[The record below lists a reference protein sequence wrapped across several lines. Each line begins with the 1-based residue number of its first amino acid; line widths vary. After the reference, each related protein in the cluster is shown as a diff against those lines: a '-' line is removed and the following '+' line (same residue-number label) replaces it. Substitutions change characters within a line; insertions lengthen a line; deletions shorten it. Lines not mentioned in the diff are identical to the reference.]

1 MKTHKWIL
9 PADMQ
14 ARIGPAES
22 PAGVT
27 RTEPPGRAARG
38 ILILALVLGGLGG
51 LGAEGAVT
59 AGHGAGDQ
67 ASAQHAAGANR
78 PAGSAYLTSS
88 VRVRPDAFLW

>member
-27 RTEPPGRAARG
+27 RTDPPGRAARG
-38 ILILALVLGGLGG
+38 ILILALVLGGLG
-51 LGAEGAVT
+51 AEGTVT
-59 AGHGAGDQ
+59 AGHGVGDQ
-67 ASAQHAAGANR
+67 ASAQHAAAANR
-78 PAGSAYLTSS
+78 PAASTYLAGS
-88 VRVRPDAFLW
+88 VRVKPDAFLW

>member
-9 PADMQ
+9 PADMP

-27 RTEPPGRAARG
+27 RPDPPGRAARG
-38 ILILALVLGGLGG
+38 ILALALVLGGLA
-51 LGAEGAVT
+51 AESAVT

-67 ASAQHAAGANR
+67 ASTQHAAGANR
-78 PAGSAYLTSS
+78 PAASAYLTSS
-88 VRVRPDAFLW
+88 VHARPDIFMY

>member
-38 ILILALVLGGLGG
+38 ILILALVLVLGG
-51 LGAEGAVT
+51 LGAEGAVA
-59 AGHGAGDQ
+59 AGHGVGDQ
-67 ASAQHAAGANR
+67 AGAQHAAGANR
-78 PAGSAYLTSS
+78 PAASAYLTSS

>member
-22 PAGVT
+22 PGIT
-27 RTEPPGRAARG
+27 RTDPPGRAARG
-38 ILILALVLGGLGG
+38 ILILALVLGGLG
-51 LGAEGAVT
+51 AEGAVT
-59 AGHGAGDQ
+59 AGHGTDDQ

-78 PAGSAYLTSS
+78 PAAGTYLTSS
-88 VRVRPDAFLW
+88 VRVKPDTFLW

>member
-27 RTEPPGRAARG
+27 RTDPPGRAARG
-38 ILILALVLGGLGG
+38 ILALALVLGG

-59 AGHGAGDQ
+59 AGHSTGDQ
-67 ASAQHAAGANR
+67 ASTQHAAGANR
-78 PAGSAYLTSS
+78 AAASAYLTRS
-88 VRVRPDAFLW
+88 VHARPDIFMY